1 MNCPTT
7 ECEMALPDYSTVSIL
22 SYSPIAGVRRA
33 TGVPVG
39 LLKDADER
47 NAVFSA
53 DAAQLTSL
61 TKQVDPKLRLT
72 FGLWAMDKAP
82 SPDLRDRIPLEVM
95 IVHYVRSLPTWSM
108 LSKAPALNII
118 TLDWPVGDSYELRTF
133 LIGGDAPMPPEQ
145 LRYFYEQQKGL
156 YRPEVADLMPEV
168 SD

>member
-1 MNCPTT
+1 
-7 ECEMALPDYSTVSIL
+7 MALPDYSTVSIL

-33 TGVPVG
+33 TGVPTK

-47 NAVFSA
+47 NAAFSA
-53 DAAQLTSL
+53 DADQLTTL
-61 TKQVDPKLRLT
+61 TKQPDPKLRLM

-82 SPDLRDRIPLEVM
+82 SADLRDRIPLEVM

-118 TLDWPVGDSYELRTF
+118 NLDWPVGDSYEIRVF

-145 LRYFYEQQKGL
+145 LRYFYDEQKSL
-156 YRPEVADLMPEV
+156 YRPEIADLMPV
-168 SD
+168 AKD

>member
-1 MNCPTT
+1 M
-7 ECEMALPDYSTVSIL
+7 ESEMALPDYSTVSIL

-33 TGVPVG
+33 TGVPIK

-53 DAAQLTSL
+53 DATQLTSL
-61 TKQVDPKLRLT
+61 TKQPDPKLRLV
-72 FGLWAMDKAP
+72 FGLWAMDNAP

-95 IVHYVRSLPTWSM
+95 IIHYVRSLPTWSM

-118 TLDWPVGDSYELRTF
+118 TLDWPVGDSYELRAF

-168 SD
+168 KK